1 MSWIGRES
9 RKATASQP
17 LGHEEDRIRVILF
30 QASPTHLLV
39 VFEAGVVDD
48 LLAHYRPQ
56 GVLELHELD
65 KQVMLR
71 IQLWQYHRALE
82 IEREPLLDS
91 AHACSLG
98 EIQEERQVQDYGGGQ
113 DGVAGQEV
121 YLYLHGIATPAEDV
135 YVVPALLSVAAG
147 RVVVDPDDVGDV
159 LV

>member
-17 LGHEEDRIRVILF
+17 LGHEEDRIRVFLF

-48 LLAHYRPQ
+48 LLAHYRSQ
-56 GVLELHELD
+56 GILQLHELD
-65 KQVMLR
+65 EKIMFGIPLQQR
-71 IQLWQYHRALE
+71 HRALE
-82 IEREPLLDS
+82 VEREPLLNA
-91 AHACSLG
+91 AHACTLRQ
-98 EIQEERQVQDYGGGQ
+98 IQKQRQVQDYGGGK

-121 YLYLHGIATPAEDV
+121 YLYLHRITQPAEDV
-135 YVVPALLSVAAG
+135 YVVPALLGVAAG
-147 RVVVDPDDVGDV
+147 RIVVDPPHMGNL